1 MAGRYNDRFY
11 KGVESILNETTLI
24 NANAIC
30 SRIKEISTLLEEFNL
45 TDPSGRDD
53 TIRHSPITIQAGMGK
68 VVSFELTK
76 GVSQTPTIVQ
86 ELDNKTYKLFHEAIV
101 HQRFKSRDTLSI

>member
-1 MAGRYNDRFY
+1 M
-11 KGVESILNETTLI
+11 NETTLI
-24 NANAIC
+24 NANAILV
-30 SRIKEISTLLEEFNL
+30 RIKEVDALLAELNL

-68 VVSFELTK
+68 VINFELTK

-86 ELDNKTYKLFHEAIV
+86 QMDNQMYTLLCDALRGYKNKLKQEFD
-101 HQRFKSRDTLSI
+101 SM

>member
-1 MAGRYNDRFY
+1 MD
-11 KGVESILNETTLI
+11 ITTLT
-24 NANAIC
+24 NANALC
-30 SRIKEISTLLEEFNL
+30 SRIKEIDALLEELNL

-68 VVSFELTK
+68 VINFELTK

-86 ELDNKTYKLFHEAIV
+86 QLDNNIYTLFCDILIDYRKKLEKEFTNI
-101 HQRFKSRDTLSI
+101 